1 MKNIKF
7 SIACHRDN
15 ADLTKIGQSN
25 FFSVADLNLSPTGGS
40 AIFDVENILAFNG
53 GNIISTCSLVLRLE
67 GVEQDKYYM
76 QFYISGDSISGYAY
90 SLNTTGSGFFD
101 LWSSNTVMNR
111 APIVTDIPD
120 PFTNFAFFN
129 YALPDNYLTL
139 VSSWQCLPSVVTVG
153 NYTNR
158 MTWVDYNGNSQTQ
171 TSCGYTPVTPGK
183 IGTSSSLGPTRTGY
197 QKPDI
202 TASGDFTFTSS
213 RLSSATSLISSNPCK
228 VAQGGMH
235 NFNGGTSM
243 SSPVVAGFAALYLQ
257 KYPNASYQD
266 FLTHIKN
273 TGKDDIQTGAVPNN
287 SWGYGKLDGFM
298 AIQQNFVG
306 NEDFENDGDFK
317 IFPNPTNGELN
328 ILIKNFN
335 EREIIINIYNNFG
348 QLIYNDK
355 INNDYLMIS
364 KNISLSEMPKG
375 IYYFEA
381 IGGSFNKKRPLIID

>member
-1 MKNIKF
+1 
-7 SIACHRDN
+7 
-15 ADLTKIGQSN
+15 
-25 FFSVADLNLSPTGGS
+25 
-40 AIFDVENILAFNG
+40 
-53 GNIISTCSLVLRLE
+53 
-67 GVEQDKYYM
+67 
-76 QFYISGDSISGYAY
+76 
-90 SLNTTGSGFFD
+90 
-101 LWSSNTVMNR
+101 MNR

-158 MTWVDYNGNSQTQ
+158 MSWVDYNSTSQTQ

-183 IGTSSSLGPTRTGY
+183 IGPSSSLGPTRTGY

-202 TASGDFTFTSS
+202 TASGDFTFTTS
-213 RLSSATSLISSNPCK
+213 RLASATSLISSNPCK

-257 KYPNASYQD
+257 KYPNADYQD
-266 FLTHIKN
+266 FLNHIKVTAKN
-273 TGKDDIQTGAVPNN
+273 DIHTGGVPNN
-287 SWGYGKLDGFM
+287 SWGYGKLDGFL
-298 AIQQNFVG
+298 ALQQNFVNNNNSII
-306 NEDFENDGDFK
+306 NENIK
-317 IFPNPTNGELN
+317 IFPNPSNGEIN
-328 ILIKNFN
+328 VLIKNIK

-355 INNDYLMIS
+355 IYNAQSMIS
-364 KNISLSEMPKG
+364 KNISLSDISKG
-375 IYYFEA
+375 VYYFEA
-381 IGGSFNKKRPLIID
+381 IGNSIHKKSSFVID